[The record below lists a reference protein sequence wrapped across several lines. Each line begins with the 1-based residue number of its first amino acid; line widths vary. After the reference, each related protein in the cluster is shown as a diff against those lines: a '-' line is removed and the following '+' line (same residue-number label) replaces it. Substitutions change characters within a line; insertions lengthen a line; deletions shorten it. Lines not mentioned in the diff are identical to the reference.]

1 MQFGDSHDLPQFQFV
16 TTIFSEGGVK
26 EEGQTAS
33 GAALNLAGSDE
44 GFGSPASHEAEGEE
58 SAVEEVD
65 PVCDEEDIRDVD

>member
-33 GAALNLAGSDE
+33 GAALSDE